1 MLGPRENPGNE
12 PANARSAYGLR
23 VILSVLFGIATAVSC
38 IWLLVAAAG
47 NDYRN
52 ESTLITLAVILG
64 VVALL
69 AVADLFV
76 IYRRT
81 GGRMRS

>member
-1 MLGPRENPGNE
+1 MRGPRERPGTE
-12 PANARSAYGLR
+12 PSNARSAYGLR
-23 VILSVLFGIATAVSC
+23 VLLSALFGLATAVGC
-38 IWLLVAAAG
+38 VWLFVEAAG

-52 ESTLITLAVILG
+52 EGTLITLAIILG
-64 VVALL
+64 LVAVVA
-69 AVADLFV
+69 VIDIVV